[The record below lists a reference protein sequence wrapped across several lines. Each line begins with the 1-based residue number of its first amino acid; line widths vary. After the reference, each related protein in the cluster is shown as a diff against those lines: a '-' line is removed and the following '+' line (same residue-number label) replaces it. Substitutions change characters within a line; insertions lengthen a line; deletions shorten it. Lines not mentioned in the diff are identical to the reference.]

1 MFIFLFI
8 CWLPYWFTCIGHFC
22 CVYITYVPVCVSVCV
37 CACLY
42 ICTIVSVESTV
53 SIYICLSTCL
63 SASLSICLSFYLEYV
78 SICVRYLNSICYCWF
93 ATLPASYRTLQL
105 RKPRANPYYPT
116 QCQARLE
123 IRLSDIGCQ
132 KKIWITHTYQRWFF
146 DPHLLQVPE
155 WLEGKKSN
163 QITMG
168 CLKGGFQGFPEVQI
182 HTSASQQQT

>member
-37 CACLY
+37 CVPIHMHHSICGIYCIYLY
-42 ICTIVSVESTV
+42 MSIYLSLCQSIYLSIFLSGVCIYLCALSKLNMLLLICYSSCVIPNIAASQTSGKPILSDTVSSSSWDSTV
-53 SIYICLSTCL
+53 
-63 SASLSICLSFYLEYV
+63 
-78 SICVRYLNSICYCWF
+78 RHR
-93 ATLPASYRTLQL
+93 LP
-105 RKPRANPYYPT
+105 
-116 QCQARLE
+116 
-123 IRLSDIGCQ
+123 